1 MGTILDIILC
11 VIAVCFIISGF
22 MIGFVRSLV
31 ELIGYIIAIVA
42 AFMLSDSL
50 ATVAGKYL
58 LRSNPTG
65 LSHIVVKVIC
75 MVVIF
80 VILQLVTRLIARA
93 LDTVFKLPVLHQ
105 VNSLLGGVFGLVK
118 GVLAVFFICA
128 ILQLMLPIVSA
139 ALPNIKANELSK
151 SSIYAYLYVNNP
163 IYLLYQAEI

>member
-11 VIAVCFIISGF
+11 VIAICFIISGF

-31 ELIGYIIAIVA
+31 ELIGYIIAVVA

-50 ATVAGKYL
+50 ATFVGTYL
-58 LRSNPTG
+58 MKSSPTG
-65 LSHIVVKVIC
+65 LSHIVIKVIC

-80 VILQLVTRLIARA
+80 VILQLVVGLIART

-105 VNSLLGGVFGLVK
+105 VNSLLGGVFGLAK
-118 GVLAVFFICA
+118 GILAVLFICA

-151 SSIYAYLYVNNP
+151 SSIYTYLYVNNP